1 MKNPFAA
8 VPRPDPDPKEK
19 PLDAIPE
26 SERWDP
32 VPGSPGHQ
40 VPVPASEDEDDE
52 GRSLNEQMVEQGV
65 AAAEDEQAAQAV
77 RAAAKKDL

>member
-8 VPRPDPDPKEK
+8 VPPPCPDPKET
-19 PLDAIPE
+19 LLASVPE
-26 SERWDP
+26 TERWDP
-32 VPGSPGHQ
+32 VPGSTGHQ

-52 GRSLNEQMVEQGV
+52 GRSTNEQMVEGGV
-65 AAAEDEQAAQAV
+65 AAAEDEQAAQAI